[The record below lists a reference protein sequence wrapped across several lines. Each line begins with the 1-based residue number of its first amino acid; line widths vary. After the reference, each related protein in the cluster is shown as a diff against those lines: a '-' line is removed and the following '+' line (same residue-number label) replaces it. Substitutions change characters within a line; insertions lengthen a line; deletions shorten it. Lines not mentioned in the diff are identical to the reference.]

1 MRSCRVAGRVVI
13 VCVPSEGQDAD
24 EAQSGENVFAM
35 MRRIGQAKSGLAAL
49 FATDGVK
56 KSLSFFRR
64 V

>member
-1 MRSCRVAGRVVI
+1 MLIGNRGKLASMAAGVVGRSSVVRM
-13 VCVPSEGQDAD
+13 VGAAAAAAVEP
-24 EAQSGENVFAM
+24 V
-35 MRRIGQAKSGLAAL
+35 AKSGLAAL